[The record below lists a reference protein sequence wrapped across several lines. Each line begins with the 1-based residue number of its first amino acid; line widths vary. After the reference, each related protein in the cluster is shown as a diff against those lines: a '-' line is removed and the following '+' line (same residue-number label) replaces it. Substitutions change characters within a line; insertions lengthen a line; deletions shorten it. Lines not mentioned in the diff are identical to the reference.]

1 MSKNEKIIAE
11 VTEKATKE
19 AKEQNLNEEQ
29 TKLYIETEINKA
41 LDEINKKPEK
51 TVIQTQANV
60 NNVPVQQN
68 SNTVPPQVNDIP
80 EKTENTQ
87 PVVNENKE
95 VIYIV
100 HTPVKNFCGEVAGV
114 QFAYGQA
121 EVKPGW
127 ILKWFKEHGYTVEEV
142 SK

>member
-11 VTEKATKE
+11 ITEKATKE

-29 TKLYIETEINKA
+29 TKLYVESEINKA
-41 LDEINKKPEK
+41 LDEINKKSEK
-51 TVIQTQANV
+51 TVIPTQANI
-60 NNVPVQQN
+60 NTVPVQQN
-68 SNTVPPQVNDIP
+68 SNTVLPQANNIS
-80 EKTENTQ
+80 EKVENIQAVT
-87 PVVNENKE
+87 NKAKE
-95 VIYIV
+95 VKYIV

-127 ILKWFKEHGYTVEEV
+127 ILNWFKEHGYNVEEV